1 MIKVTYCAARREKD
15 QLKMLPHIDD
25 FLMNLQANHYSPLTV
40 RNYKG
45 YLEVFDRFLDESKVS
60 FDRINKQTI
69 KSYKAYLAS
78 LGRNTAKLSNYSD
91 KQLAPC
97 TINYKLI
104 GLRVYL
110 RYLINIDYPCP
121 LFPEAVEKLKAI
133 PKQLQVPELKDLIR
147 LIEAPSPHA
156 NIMEL
161 RDKAIL
167 ETLFNTGLRVSELV
181 SLNRDQVDLERK
193 QISLKGK
200 GNKIRILFLPNPAAQ
215 WIGRYLQSRRDHFK
229 PLFIRH
235 SGELDTRKSGERMRL
250 TVRSIQRIVIR
261 YAKRCGLSI
270 TATPRTL
277 RPCFVLHLAGEGIN
291 PVPLQVLF
299 GHESLNGVTRYVH
312 ASDKR
317 AQETHRKYHPLAKSD

>member
-1 MIKVTYCAARREKD
+1 
-15 QLKMLPHIDD
+15 MLPHIDD
-25 FLMNLQANHYSPLTV
+25 FLMNLQADHYSALTV

-45 YLEVFDRFLDESKVS
+45 YLEVFDRFLDEKNIS
-60 FDRINKQTI
+60 FDEINKQTI
-69 KSYKAYLAS
+69 ISYKAYLAS
-78 LGRNTAKLSNYSD
+78 RGRNTAKPGNQSN
-91 KQLAPC
+91 KPLAPC

-110 RYLINIDYPCP
+110 RYLIIIEFPCP
-121 LFPEAVEKLKAI
+121 LAPEAVENLKVVS
-133 PKQLQVPELKDLIR
+133 KQPQVPELKDLIR
-147 LIEAPSPHA
+147 LIEAPSPEV

-193 QISLKGK
+193 QIGLKGK
-200 GNKIRILFLPNPAAQ
+200 GNKIRILFLSSSAAQ
-215 WIGRYLQSRRDHFK
+215 WIGCYLQSRRDRFK

-261 YAKRCGLSI
+261 YAERCGLSI
-270 TATPRTL
+270 KATPQTL
-277 RPCFVLHLAGEGIN
+277 RHCFVLYLAGEGAN

-299 GHESLNGVTRYVH
+299 GHESLDTTTRYVH
-312 ASDKR
+312 ASDKY
-317 AQETHRKYHPLAKSD
+317 AEETHRKYHPLAKPD

>member
-1 MIKVTYCAARREKD
+1 
-15 QLKMLPHIDD
+15 MLPHIDD

-45 YLEVFDRFLDESKVS
+45 YLEVFDRFLNESKVS

-69 KSYKAYLAS
+69 NSYKIYLAS

-121 LFPEAVEKLKAI
+121 LFPEAVETLKAV
-133 PKQLQVPELKDLIR
+133 PRRPQLPELKDLIR
-147 LIEAPSPHA
+147 LIEAPSPEA
-156 NIMEL
+156 NTIEL
-161 RDKAIL
+161 RDKTIL

-193 QISLKGK
+193 QISLRGK
-200 GNKIRILFLPNPAAQ
+200 GNKIRILLLPNPAAQ
-215 WIGRYLQSRRDHFK
+215 WIGRYMQSRRDHFK

-277 RPCFVLHLAGEGIN
+277 RHCFANYVAEEGAN

-299 GHESLNGVTRYVH
+299 SHESLNGITRYVH
-312 ASDKR
+312 AF
-317 AQETHRKYHPLAKSD
+317 Q

>member
-1 MIKVTYCAARREKD
+1 MVKVTCCEARREKD
-15 QLKMLPHIDD
+15 KFKMLPHIDD
-25 FLMNLQANHYSPLTV
+25 FLMNLQTNHYSALTV

-45 YLEVFDRFLDESKVS
+45 YLEVFGRFLNENNVP
-60 FDRINKQTI
+60 FDKISRQTI
-69 KSYKAYLAS
+69 VSYKAYLAAR
-78 LGRNTAKLSNYSD
+78 GRNTAKPGNHTNR
-91 KQLAPC
+91 QLAPC

-110 RYLINIDYPCP
+110 RYLIIIGYPCP
-121 LFPEAVEKLKAI
+121 LAPEAVEKLKVVLKK
-133 PKQLQVPELKDLIR
+133 PQLPGIKDLFR
-147 LIEAPSPHA
+147 LIEAPSPEA

-167 ETLFNTGLRVSELV
+167 EILFNTGLRVSELV
-181 SLNRDQVDLERK
+181 SLNRDHVDLEQK
-193 QISLKGK
+193 QIGLKGK

-215 WIGRYLQSRRDHFK
+215 WIGLYLQSRRDHFR

-261 YAKRCGLSI
+261 YAERCGLSI
-270 TATPRTL
+270 KATPETL
-277 RPCFVLHLAGEGIN
+277 RHCFSTYVAGEGSN

-299 GHESLNGVTRYVH
+299 GHEFLDGITCCVH
-312 ASDKR
+312 ASGKHPE
-317 AQETHRKYHPLAKSD
+317 ETHRKYHPMAKPG